1 MGWPP
6 AESIAA
12 VDPAAVETLRPLDRQ
27 LTKCELAS
35 LLLLILNDRANI
47 SRVDDVKN
55 ISFDFLMKCHTEM
68 RIEKLMLDKDVQPK
82 HHSKQRLVI
91 DDCSS

>member
-35 LLLLILNDRANI
+35 LLLLILNDRENI

-55 ISFDFLMKCHTEM
+55 ISIDFLMKCHTEM

>member
-35 LLLLILNDRANI
+35 LLLLILNDRENI

-55 ISFDFLMKCHTEM
+55 ISIVFLMKCHTEM

>member
-55 ISFDFLMKCHTEM
+55 ISIDFLMKCHTEM